1 MELAWIHGFEFCISL
16 DFYALPETAF
26 VDKYSQTAPGKP
38 EQRGSDK
45 NKLR

>member
-1 MELAWIHGFEFCISL
+1 MQWNSVGFEFGISL

-26 VDKYSQTAPGKP
+26 VDKYSQTTPGKP
-38 EQRGSDK
+38 EQRGSGR